1 MKVEVVD
8 RGKEKG
14 QADAVL
20 VEEAIKQRWVL
31 SVKVNLPVGFAKI
44 CEQAGLQKGEAAV
57 LKHAQEKKIT
67 ALLDDQQART
77 LARSLGV
84 PIKGSLGILV
94 EATRMQLITRPE
106 AMEKLDQLSDIMYLT
121 GDLYRLVRRALEQI

>member
-1 MKVEVVD
+1 MD

-94 EATRMQLITRPE
+94 EATRMQLITGPE